1 MTLQNI
7 LEHQAGFPADPQY
20 HNDTYDKDD
29 GIVNGVN
36 DLYSVEKATTREMIL
51 KTPRSM
57 SREARPYTLM
67 STTCFWD

>member
-36 DLYSVEKATTREMIL
+36 DLYSVEKATTKEMIM
-51 KTPRSM
+51 KTPLQYEPGSKTVY
-57 SREARPYTLM
+57 PM
-67 STTCFWD
+67 STTCF